1 MENSILPL
9 LQLTEAD
16 MKNTNDYYP
25 DKTIIKK
32 YDFLY
37 VCLDDNPKDCNPGWQ
52 SYNRNWE
59 LAKKCLKVMC

>member
-1 MENSILPL
+1 MENSNLPL

-25 DKTIIKK
+25 DNSIQKK

-37 VCLDDNPKDCNPGWQ
+37 FSSL
-52 SYNRNWE
+52 
-59 LAKKCLKVMC
+59 